1 MTGPLLNNWRPMR
14 LLIDGHTFDL
24 GPQGTTT
31 FLAGLLNALPEA
43 ADLLGLPAPEI
54 YCACSRREAADRYL
68 SIPFEHVPI
77 RTGFL
82 IRNAFELPRASYR
95 LRPDATI
102 SQYVRPLWLMGKS
115 ISVIHDVLFFDFPQL
130 FSWSYRAKRRL
141 LFGWSAR
148 HSDSVFT
155 VSEYSR
161 SRLCHWFELPSSKIR
176 VVPNGVGLPS
186 EVGSLPR
193 ATESGKISL
202 LYVSRLEQ
210 RKRQDWCV
218 AALEQLAIQGR
229 DIELVLVGSGKGQY
243 PDQVRE
249 MVKKANGNGHSIFLH
264 ENISKSELDALMN
277 RASIALF
284 PSQGEGFGIPVIEAC
299 ARGIPCVVAH
309 NTALAELRHWFAGPT
324 FASESYSDFVEKLS
338 DSIEGIEALRADAVQ
353 RASAVQKAFAWPAIA
368 SIFLAGL
375 REDVA
380 R

>member
-1 MTGPLLNNWRPMR
+1 MNAASNTKRPLR
-14 LLIDGHTFDL
+14 LLIDGHTFDV

-43 ADLLGLPAPEI
+43 AELLGLPVPEI
-54 YCACSRREAADRYL
+54 YCACSKREAAERYL
-68 SIPFEHVPI
+68 GIPFEHVPI

-82 IRNAFELPRASYR
+82 IRNAFELPRVSYR

-115 ISVIHDVLFFDFPQL
+115 SSVIHDVLFLDFPEL
-130 FSWSYRAKRRL
+130 FSWSYRTTRRL

-155 VSEYSR
+155 VSAYSR
-161 SRLCHWFELPSSKIR
+161 GRLSHWFGLQGSRIR
-176 VVPNGVGLPS
+176 VVPNGVHLPNGGGL
-186 EVGSLPR
+186 R
-193 ATESGKISL
+193 ALAPEAGRIAL

-218 AALEQLAIQGR
+218 TAVEQLASQGR
-229 DIELVLVGSGKGQY
+229 DVELILVGSGEGPY
-243 PDQVRE
+243 ADQVRA
-249 MVKKANGNGHSIFLH
+249 MVKKAKGDGHSICLH
-264 ENISKSELDALMN
+264 ESISNSELDALMS

-299 ARGIPCVVAH
+299 ARGIPCVVAD

-324 FASESYSDFVEKLS
+324 FASESYSDFLEKLS
-338 DSIEGIEALRADAVQ
+338 NSIEGIEALRADAVQ
-353 RASAVQKAFAWPAIA
+353 RASRVQKAFAWPAIA
-368 SIFLAGL
+368 SSFLAGL
-375 REDVA
+375 TEDIA